1 MASREEKEAVVAQ
14 AMGYKGAEALREEAA
29 DRLKEQMLA
38 EVRRQ
43 QEALRNPLPP
53 CPCDDDGDE
62 SAFSRLRRSKRF
74 WYLVFGTLLFLY
86 MAFLI
91 RWVCN
96 DLAK

>member
-1 MASREEKEAVVAQ
+1 MRTESFRTI
-14 AMGYKGAEALREEAA
+14 GR
-29 DRLKEQMLA
+29 
-38 EVRRQ
+38 
-43 QEALRNPLPP
+43 
-53 CPCDDDGDE
+53 DE